1 MHARTLALV
10 CLLAA
15 APAVARADGAHLKPE
30 AQVHLDAALQAY
42 AAKDWDGA
50 IREFQAAYAI
60 DPSPALIYA
69 TAQAYRFENKCKEAI
84 DYYKKYLSIASSCAQ
99 APDRAVCEAQ
109 ITAANTGITTCET
122 TLKQAPPPV
131 EPPPKHDAPPAPA
144 PTPEAPPQVEVTA
157 TVESPWYKDPMGDAL
172 AVGGV
177 VGVGVGVGFLVMANS
192 TESKAKS
199 ATLRNDFVKGLGDAT
214 SERQIGFVAL
224 GAGVALAAGSVWFY
238 VHHDSKPHVVA
249 TTDGHSLTIA
259 GSF

>member
-1 MHARTLALV
+1 MQARTLALLAIV
-10 CLLAA
+10 AA
-15 APAVARADGAHLKPE
+15 APAVAHADGAHLKPE
-30 AQVHLDAALQAY
+30 AQAHLDSALKAY

-69 TAQAYRFENKCKEAI
+69 TAQAYRFENKCREAI
-84 DYYKKYLSIASSCAQ
+84 DYYKKYLAIASSCAS

-109 ITAANTGITTCET
+109 ITAANTGITTCES
-122 TLKQAPPPV
+122 TLEKTSPPV
-131 EPPPKHDAPPAPA
+131 EPPKSVTPPAP
-144 PTPEAPPQVEVTA
+144 PPQSEPAPHVEVTA

-177 VGVGVGVGFLVMANS
+177 IGIGVGIGFLVEANS

-214 SERQIGFVAL
+214 SERQVGFVAL

-238 VHHDSKPHVVA
+238 VRHDNKSHVVA